1 VLNDYR
7 KSSYAAAIYVKYEF
21 NFIDFVNLIHIFCG
35 GGWDHG

>member
-7 KSSYAAAIYVKYEF
+7 KSSYAAAIYVKYEL
-21 NFIDFVNLIHIFCG
+21 NFSDFVNLIHVFR